1 MRIFSSFSSFFKK
14 KEKYPFTPRIIEKVI
29 LPPFFDDRKI
39 DDVRRIDVD
48 ETNLKD
54 YELFNFGENFVL
66 YFETKISEESDS
78 FIRENYT
85 ELREQFYNKG
95 RDFFYLPILLENID
109 FEILPALKSTFP
121 FLSDDFN
128 KLIIDELK
136 TAKFDYDNILLDFIK
151 FIVYNGTI
159 YKGCISRNNGYT
171 IVEQK
176 NEESIEKFF
185 EGYIENL
192 NINNSY
198 NGIRFYSL
206 KKDSNREKDIET
218 QTLESLNII
227 NNEIEQ
233 LRESGQLAILAPKI
247 YEFLKNNIDGIIYNN
262 THPMIITEDYKIL
275 IPECNNLEIK
285 LSHFTKAIYLLFLS
299 NPEPI
304 DLKDL
309 HLHKDRLLFIYK
321 QVSNQN
327 SYDKIKESVEE
338 LLTGENEAIYVH
350 FSRIKKAFVT
360 HFSPYKAVVYYITGE
375 KSKPKQIIF
384 DRNYVTF
391 NCNIF

>member
-66 YFETKISEESDS
+66 YFETEISEESDS

-121 FLSDDFN
+121 FLSNNFTIR
-128 KLIIDELK
+128 IIDELK
-136 TAKFDYDNILLDFIK
+136 LAKFDYESILSDFIH
-151 FIVYNGTI
+151 FIVYKGAI
-159 YKGCISRNNGYT
+159 SKGCISRNLGYT

-176 NEESIEKFF
+176 SEETIEEFMKGYIENLSLSNYNQGVRYYSLESNKNEEESIEK
-185 EGYIENL
+185 ESIEKL
-192 NINNSY
+192 N
-198 NGIRFYSL
+198 
-206 KKDSNREKDIET
+206 T
-218 QTLESLNII
+218 I
-227 NNEIEQ
+227 NNEIEW
-233 LRESGQLAILAPKI
+233 LRQSGQLAILAPKI
-247 YEFLKNNIDGIIYNN
+247 YEFLKKNIEGIIYKD
-262 THPMIITEDYKIL
+262 THPMIITEDFKIL
-275 IPECNNLEIK
+275 IPHCNNLEIK

-299 NPEPI
+299 NHEPI
-304 DLKDL
+304 DIKDL
-309 HLHKDRLLFIYK
+309 HLHKDRLLLIYK

-338 LLTGENEAIYVH
+338 LLKEDNEAIYVH
-350 FSRIKKAFVT
+350 FSRIRKAFLT
-360 HFSPYKAVVYYITGE
+360 HFSQYIAFRYYITGD
-375 KSKPKQIIF
+375 KGKPKKIMF
-384 DRNYVTF
+384 DRKGVTF
-391 NCNIF
+391 NCNLF

>member
-1 MRIFSSFSSFFKK
+1 MGIFSSFSSFFKK

-39 DDVRRIDVD
+39 DDVKRIDVN

-66 YFETKISEESDS
+66 YFETEISDESDTY
-78 FIRENYT
+78 IRENYT
-85 ELREQFYNKG
+85 DLRKQFYNKG

-121 FLSDDFN
+121 FLSDNFKD
-128 KLIIDELK
+128 KIVDELK
-136 TAKFDYDNILLDFIK
+136 TGKFDYNSILSDFVN
-151 FIVYNGTI
+151 FIVY
-159 YKGCISRNNGYT
+159 KGAISKGFISRNIGYT

-176 NEESIEKFF
+176 NEETIEDFMK
-185 EGYIENL
+185 GYIENL
-192 NINNSY
+192 SVSNY
-198 NGIRFYSL
+198 NHGFRFYSL
-206 KKDSNREKDIET
+206 ETNKNEENSIEKESIER
-218 QTLESLNII
+218 LNTI
-227 NNEIEQ
+227 NNEIER
-233 LRESGQLAILAPKI
+233 LRQSGQLAILAPKI
-247 YEFLKNNIDGIIYNN
+247 YEFLKKNIEGIIYND